1 MPTIKDADWVLKDI
15 QEVEDEAMKVIRN
28 STEHNL
34 VLAGPGAGK
43 TELLAQKAC
52 YLIETG
58 KCSKKKIIALS
69 FKKDAAKNL
78 QDRVNSR
85 LDSKY
90 RHKFESTTF
99 DAFCKS
105 IVDRFKSTIPE
116 SYRPSNDYEIIF
128 PNNNDLV
135 EEIKRE
141 AVGFEGLTSE
151 ELNKLQPY
159 NFEENYIVTPY
170 DKALEHSVDGRI
182 RRFVW
187 LHLLK
192 PKSRLSFKMINFLA
206 NYIISRNQY
215 LSNAINS
222 TYDYAFIDE
231 FQDTTYRQY
240 DIFKSIFLGKKIKI
254 TAVGDTKQRIMG
266 WAGAMHNAFDVF
278 KKDFGIEQPNELVSN
293 RRSLKNLI
301 NYQRMMEA
309 FMNHADIKPDMILI
323 ENEGSAKLLQ
333 FDESS
338 IEGAYIAL
346 CIQQWIAEGVNER
359 DICILLRNPAKQYT
373 DDIISA
379 LQNLKIQ
386 CRLENEYQDLLNE
399 AVVQLLL
406 QMLMFVCNRK
416 SIESWAT
423 TMELLCNIR
432 GVSKRGDVTRLEK
445 ELSQFIKSHRVIKE
459 EIVDY
464 LYSLLSIFGVDKIKS
479 YFPQYMSGNGLEYS
493 IELLS
498 RHLDKLD
505 VKEKTS
511 EAIDLLLGNKTIPLM
526 TIHKSKGLEFR
537 KVIVVGLEPGAYFGK
552 EEEQIEN
559 QKTVFVAFSRAIEE
573 VLMTRCKIRNNSYGR
588 SFKQNCND
596 IPLITNMITY
606 CGIEAEDYQG

>member
-1 MPTIKDADWVLKDI
+1 MPIIKDADWVLKDI

-28 STEHNL
+28 SINHNL

-52 YLIETG
+52 FLIETG
-58 KCSKKKIIALS
+58 KCCKKKIIALS
-69 FKKDAAKNL
+69 FKNDAAKNL

-116 SYRPSNDYEIIF
+116 AYRPSDDYEIIF
-128 PNNNDLV
+128 PNNKDFV
-135 EEIKRE
+135 EEVKKE
-141 AVGFEGLTSE
+141 AVGFEGLTSA

-159 NFEENYIVTPY
+159 NFEDNYIVTPY
-170 DKALEHSVDGRI
+170 DKKTEHTVDGRI

-206 NYIISRNQY
+206 NYIISRNKY

-240 DIFKSIFLGKKIKI
+240 NIFKSIFLGKKIKI

-278 KKDFGIEQPNELVSN
+278 KKDFEIEQHNELVSN

-309 FMNHADIKPDMILI
+309 FMNHADNKPDMILA
-323 ENEGSAKLLQ
+323 ENQGKAKLIQ

-338 IEGAYIAL
+338 IEGEFIAL
-346 CIQQWIAEGVNER
+346 CIQKWIAEGVNER

-373 DDIISA
+373 DNIISA
-379 LQNLKIQ
+379 LQHLEIK
-386 CRLENEYQDLLNE
+386 CRIENEYQDFLNE
-399 AVVQLLL
+399 AIVQLIL
-406 QMLMFVCNRK
+406 QMLMFICDRK
-416 SIESWAT
+416 SIESWSS

-432 GVSKRGDVTRLEK
+432 GISKKGEVTRLEK
-445 ELSQFIKSHRVIKE
+445 ELSQFIKKNRIIKG

-464 LYSLLSIFGVDKIKS
+464 LYMLLSIFGIDELKS
-479 YFPQYMSGNGLEYS
+479 YFPQYMSGNSFKYNIESLSNHLE
-493 IELLS
+493 
-498 RHLDKLD
+498 KLGVRD
-505 VKEKTS
+505 RIS
-511 EAIDLLLGNKTIPLM
+511 EAVDLLLGNKTIPLM

-537 KVIVVGLEPGAYFGK
+537 KVIVVGLEPGAYFGN
-552 EEEQIEN
+552 EEQQIEN

-573 VLMTRCKIRNNSYGR
+573 VLMTRCKIRNNNNGR
-588 SFKQNCND
+588 SFRQDCNE
-596 IPLITNMITY
+596 IPLITNMLTY
-606 CGIEAEDYQG
+606 CGIKAENYRG

>member
-116 SYRPSNDYEIIF
+116 AYRPSDDYEIIF
-128 PNNNDLV
+128 PNNKNFV
-135 EEIKRE
+135 EEIKKE
-141 AVGFEGLTSE
+141 AVGFEGLTSA

-170 DKALEHSVDGRI
+170 DKKTEHTVDGRI
-182 RRFVW
+182 RSFVW
-187 LHLLK
+187 SYLLK

-206 NYIISRNQY
+206 NYIISKNKY

-240 DIFKSIFLGKKIKI
+240 EIFKSIFLGKKIKI

-266 WAGAMHNAFDVF
+266 WAGAMHNAFEVF
-278 KKDFGIEQPNELVSN
+278 KKDFEIEQPNELVCN

-309 FMNHADIKPDMILI
+309 FMNHADIKPDMMLI

-379 LQNLKIQ
+379 LKNSEIQ
-386 CRLENEYQDLLNE
+386 CRIENEYQDLLNE
-399 AVVQLLL
+399 AIVQLIL

-416 SIESWAT
+416 SIENWGSI
-423 TMELLCNIR
+423 MDLLCNIK
-432 GVSKRGDVTRLEK
+432 GVSKRGDVTRLERT
-445 ELSQFIKSHRVIKE
+445 LSQFIKSHRVIKG

-464 LYSLLSIFGVDKIKS
+464 LYSLLSIFGIDEIKS
-479 YFPQYMSGNGLEYS
+479 YFPQYMSGNSLEYS
-493 IELLS
+493 VESLS
-498 RHLDKLD
+498 RHLEQLD
-505 VKEKTS
+505 VRDKTS
-511 EAIDLLLGNKTIPLM
+511 DAIDLLLGNKTIPLM

-537 KVIVVGLEPGAYFGK
+537 KVIVVGLEPGAYFGN

-573 VLMTRCKIRNNSYGR
+573 VLMTRCKIRNNNYGR
-588 SFKQNCND
+588 PFRQSCNE
-596 IPLITNMITY
+596 IPLITDMITY
-606 CGIEAEDYQG
+606 CGIEAESYPG

>member
-1 MPTIKDADWVLKDI
+1 MPTIKDADWVLKGI

-116 SYRPSNDYEIIF
+116 AYRPSDDYEIIF
-128 PNNNDLV
+128 PNNKNFV
-135 EEIKRE
+135 EEIKKE
-141 AVGFEGLTSE
+141 AVGFEGLTSA

-170 DKALEHSVDGRI
+170 DKKTEHTVDGRI
-182 RRFVW
+182 RSFVW
-187 LHLLK
+187 SYLLK

-206 NYIISRNQY
+206 NYIISKNKY

-240 DIFKSIFLGKKIKI
+240 EIFKSIFLGKKIKI

-266 WAGAMHNAFDVF
+266 WAGAMHNAFEVF
-278 KKDFGIEQPNELVSN
+278 KKDFEIKQPNELVSN

-301 NYQRMMEA
+301 SYQRMMEA
-309 FMNHADIKPDMILI
+309 FMNHADIKPDMMLI

-333 FDESS
+333 FEEST
-338 IEGAYIAL
+338 IEGAYVAL
-346 CIQQWIAEGVNER
+346 CIQKWIAEGVNER

-379 LQNLKIQ
+379 LQYLKIQ

-399 AVVQLLL
+399 AVVQLVL

-432 GVSKRGDVTRLEK
+432 GVSKRGDITRLEK

-459 EIVDY
+459 EILDY

-505 VKEKTS
+505 VKNKIS

-526 TIHKSKGLEFR
+526 TIHKSKGLEFK
-537 KVIVVGLEPGAYFGK
+537 KVIVVGLEPGAYFGN

-588 SFKQNCND
+588 SFRQNCNE

-606 CGIEAEDYQG
+606 CGIEAEDYQS

>member
-116 SYRPSNDYEIIF
+116 AYRPSDDYEIIF
-128 PNNNDLV
+128 PNNKNFV
-135 EEIKRE
+135 EEIKKE
-141 AVGFEGLTSE
+141 AVGFEGLTSA

-170 DKALEHSVDGRI
+170 DKKTEHTVDGRV
-182 RRFVW
+182 RSFVW
-187 LHLLK
+187 SYLLK

-206 NYIISRNQY
+206 NYIISKNKY

-240 DIFKSIFLGKKIKI
+240 EIFKSIFLGKKIKI

-266 WAGAMHNAFDVF
+266 WAGAMHNAFEVF
-278 KKDFGIEQPNELVSN
+278 KKDFEIEQPNELVSN

-301 NYQRMMEA
+301 SYQRMMEA
-309 FMNHADIKPDMILI
+309 FMNHADIKPDMMLI

-333 FDESS
+333 FEEST
-338 IEGAYIAL
+338 IEGAYVAL
-346 CIQQWIAEGVNER
+346 CIQKWIAEGVNER

-379 LQNLKIQ
+379 LQYLKIQ

-399 AVVQLLL
+399 AVVQLVL

-432 GVSKRGDVTRLEK
+432 GVSKRGDITRLEK

-459 EIVDY
+459 EILDY

-505 VKEKTS
+505 VKNKIS

-526 TIHKSKGLEFR
+526 TIHKSKGLEFK
-537 KVIVVGLEPGAYFGK
+537 KVIVVGLEPGAYFGN

-588 SFKQNCND
+588 SFRQNCNE

-606 CGIEAEDYQG
+606 CGIEAEDYQS

>member
-116 SYRPSNDYEIIF
+116 AYRPSDDYEIIF
-128 PNNNDLV
+128 PNNKNFV
-135 EEIKRE
+135 EEIKKE
-141 AVGFEGLTSE
+141 AVGFEGLTSA

-170 DKALEHSVDGRI
+170 DKKTEHTVDGRI
-182 RRFVW
+182 RSFVW
-187 LHLLK
+187 SYLLK

-206 NYIISRNQY
+206 NYIISKNKY

-240 DIFKSIFLGKKIKI
+240 EIFKSIFLGKKIKI

-266 WAGAMHNAFDVF
+266 WAGAMHNAFEVF
-278 KKDFGIEQPNELVSN
+278 KKDFEIKQPNELVSN

-301 NYQRMMEA
+301 SYQRMMEA
-309 FMNHADIKPDMILI
+309 FMNHADIKPDMMLI

-333 FDESS
+333 FEEST
-338 IEGAYIAL
+338 IEGAYVAL
-346 CIQQWIAEGVNER
+346 CIQKWIAEGVNER

-379 LQNLKIQ
+379 LQYLKIQ

-399 AVVQLLL
+399 AVVQLVL

-432 GVSKRGDVTRLEK
+432 GVSKRGDITRLEK

-459 EIVDY
+459 EILDY

-505 VKEKTS
+505 VKNKIS

-526 TIHKSKGLEFR
+526 TIHKSKGLEFK
-537 KVIVVGLEPGAYFGK
+537 KVIVVGLEPGAYFGN

-588 SFKQNCND
+588 SFRQNCNE

-606 CGIEAEDYQG
+606 C

>member
-116 SYRPSNDYEIIF
+116 AYRPSDDYEIIF
-128 PNNNDLV
+128 PNNKNFV
-135 EEIKRE
+135 EEIKKE
-141 AVGFEGLTSE
+141 AVGFEGLTSA

-170 DKALEHSVDGRI
+170 DKKTEHTVDGRI
-182 RRFVW
+182 RSFVW
-187 LHLLK
+187 SYLLK

-206 NYIISRNQY
+206 NYIISKNKY

-240 DIFKSIFLGKKIKI
+240 EIFKSIFLGKKIKI

-266 WAGAMHNAFDVF
+266 WAGAMHNAFEVF
-278 KKDFGIEQPNELVSN
+278 KKDFEIKQPNELVSN

-301 NYQRMMEA
+301 SYQRMMEA
-309 FMNHADIKPDMILI
+309 FMNHADIKPDMMLI

-333 FDESS
+333 FEEST
-338 IEGAYIAL
+338 IEGAYVAL
-346 CIQQWIAEGVNER
+346 CIQKWIAEGVNER

-379 LQNLKIQ
+379 LQYLKIQ

-399 AVVQLLL
+399 AVVQLVL

-432 GVSKRGDVTRLEK
+432 GVSKRGDITRLEK

-459 EIVDY
+459 EILDY

-505 VKEKTS
+505 VKNKIS

-526 TIHKSKGLEFR
+526 TIHKSKGLEFK
-537 KVIVVGLEPGAYFGK
+537 KVIVVGLEPGAYFGN

-588 SFKQNCND
+588 SFRQNCNE

-606 CGIEAEDYQG
+606 CGIEAEDYQS

>member
-116 SYRPSNDYEIIF
+116 AYRPSDDYEIIF
-128 PNNNDLV
+128 PNNKDLV

-170 DKALEHSVDGRI
+170 DKALEHTVDGRI

-240 DIFKSIFLGKKIKI
+240 ELFKSIFLGKKIKI

-309 FMNHADIKPDMILI
+309 FMNHADIKPDMMLI

-338 IEGAYIAL
+338 IEGEYIAL

-379 LQNLKIQ
+379 LQYLKIQ

-498 RHLDKLD
+498 RHLDKLN
-505 VKEKTS
+505 VKENTS

-537 KVIVVGLEPGAYFGK
+537 KVIVVGLEPSAYFGK

-588 SFKQNCND
+588 SFKQNCNE

>member
-116 SYRPSNDYEIIF
+116 AYRPSDDYEIIF
-128 PNNNDLV
+128 PNNKDFV
-135 EEIKRE
+135 EEIKKE
-141 AVGFEGLTSE
+141 AVGFEGLTSA

-170 DKALEHSVDGRI
+170 DKKTEHTVDGRI
-182 RRFVW
+182 RSFVW
-187 LHLLK
+187 SYLLK

-206 NYIISRNQY
+206 NYIISKNKY

-240 DIFKSIFLGKKIKI
+240 EIFKSIFLGKKIKI

-266 WAGAMHNAFDVF
+266 WAGAMHNAFEVF
-278 KKDFGIEQPNELVSN
+278 KKDFEIEQPNELVSN

-301 NYQRMMEA
+301 SYQRMMEA
-309 FMNHADIKPDMILI
+309 FMNHADIKPDMMLI

-333 FDESS
+333 FEEST
-338 IEGAYIAL
+338 IEGAYVAL
-346 CIQQWIAEGVNER
+346 CIQKWIAEGVNER

-379 LQNLKIQ
+379 LQYLKIQ

-399 AVVQLLL
+399 AVVQLVL

-432 GVSKRGDVTRLEK
+432 GVSKRGDITRLEK

-459 EIVDY
+459 EILDY

-505 VKEKTS
+505 VKNKIS

-526 TIHKSKGLEFR
+526 TIHKSKGLEFK
-537 KVIVVGLEPGAYFGK
+537 KVIVVGLEPGAYFGN

-588 SFKQNCND
+588 SFRQNCNE

-606 CGIEAEDYQG
+606 CGIEAEDYQS

>member
-1 MPTIKDADWVLKDI
+1 MPIINDDNWILKDI
-15 QEVEDEAMKVIRN
+15 QEVEDEAMRVIRN
-28 STEHNL
+28 STDHNL

-52 YLIETG
+52 FLIETE

-90 RHKFESTTF
+90 RNKFESTTF

-105 IVDRFKSTIPE
+105 ILDRFKSTIPE
-116 SYRPSNDYEIIF
+116 AYRPSDDYEIIF
-128 PNNNDLV
+128 PNNKVFV
-135 EEIKRE
+135 EEIKKE
-141 AVGFEGLTSE
+141 AVDFEGLTSA
-151 ELNKLQPY
+151 ELDKLQPY

-170 DKALEHSVDGRI
+170 DKKTEHTVDGRI
-182 RRFVW
+182 RRFIW
-187 LHLLK
+187 SHLLK
-192 PKSRLSFKMINFLA
+192 PRSRLSFKMINFLA
-206 NYIISRNQY
+206 NYIISKNKY

-222 TYDYAFIDE
+222 TYEYAFIDE

-240 DIFKSIFLGKKIKI
+240 EIFKRIFLGKKIKI

-266 WAGAMHNAFDVF
+266 WAGAMHNASEMF
-278 KKDFGIEQPNELVSN
+278 KKDFEIEQPNELVSN

-309 FMNHADIKPDMILI
+309 FMNHADKKPDMMLV

-333 FDESS
+333 FNESS

-359 DICILLRNPAKQYT
+359 DICILLRNSAKQYT
-373 DDIISA
+373 DDIISV
-379 LQNLKIQ
+379 LQSLGIQ
-386 CRLENEYQDLLNE
+386 SRIENEYQDLLNE
-399 AVVQLLL
+399 AVVQLIL

-416 SIESWAT
+416 SIESWGS

-432 GVSKRGDVTRLEK
+432 GVSKRGDVTRLER
-445 ELSQFIKSHRVIKE
+445 ELSLFIKSHRVIKE
-459 EIVDY
+459 DIVDY
-464 LYSLLSIFGVDKIKS
+464 LYSLLGIFGIDEIKS
-479 YFPQYMSGNGLEYS
+479 YFPQYMIGNSLEYC
-493 IELLS
+493 IESLS

-505 VKEKTS
+505 VRDKTS

-588 SFKQNCND
+588 PFRQNFNE
-596 IPLITNMITY
+596 IPLITDMLSY
-606 CGIEAEDYQG
+606 CGLEAENYQE

>member
-1 MPTIKDADWVLKDI
+1 MRD
-15 QEVEDEAMKVIRN
+15 
-28 STEHNL
+28 
-34 VLAGPGAGK
+34 
-43 TELLAQKAC
+43 
-52 YLIETG
+52 
-58 KCSKKKIIALS
+58 
-69 FKKDAAKNL
+69 
-78 QDRVNSR
+78 
-85 LDSKY
+85 
-90 RHKFESTTF
+90 
-99 DAFCKS
+99 
-105 IVDRFKSTIPE
+105 
-116 SYRPSNDYEIIF
+116 
-128 PNNNDLV
+128 
-135 EEIKRE
+135 
-141 AVGFEGLTSE
+141 

-170 DKALEHSVDGRI
+170 DKKTEHTVDGRI
-182 RRFVW
+182 RSFVW
-187 LHLLK
+187 SYLLK

-206 NYIISRNQY
+206 NYIISKNKY

-240 DIFKSIFLGKKIKI
+240 EIFKSIFLGKKIKI

-266 WAGAMHNAFDVF
+266 WAGAMHNAFEVF
-278 KKDFGIEQPNELVSN
+278 KKDFEIERPNELVSN

-301 NYQRMMEA
+301 SYQRMMEA
-309 FMNHADIKPDMILI
+309 FMNHADIKPDMMLI

-333 FDESS
+333 FEEST
-338 IEGAYIAL
+338 IEGAYVAS
-346 CIQQWIAEGVNER
+346 CIQKWIAEGVNER

-379 LQNLKIQ
+379 LQYLKIQ

-399 AVVQLLL
+399 AVVQLVL

-432 GVSKRGDVTRLEK
+432 GVSKRGDITRLEK

-459 EIVDY
+459 EILDY

-505 VKEKTS
+505 VKNKIS

-526 TIHKSKGLEFR
+526 TIHKSKGLEFK
-537 KVIVVGLEPGAYFGK
+537 KVIVVGLEPGAYFGN
-552 EEEQIEN
+552 EEEHIEN

-588 SFKQNCND
+588 SFRQNCNE

-606 CGIEAEDYQG
+606 CGIEAEDYQS

>member
-116 SYRPSNDYEIIF
+116 AYRPSDDYEIIF
-128 PNNNDLV
+128 PNNKNFV
-135 EEIKRE
+135 EEIKKE
-141 AVGFEGLTSE
+141 AVGFEGLTSA

-170 DKALEHSVDGRI
+170 DKKTEHTVDGRI
-182 RRFVW
+182 RSFVW
-187 LHLLK
+187 SYLLK

-206 NYIISRNQY
+206 NYIISKNKY

-240 DIFKSIFLGKKIKI
+240 EIFKSIFLGKKIKI

-266 WAGAMHNAFDVF
+266 WAGAMHNAFEVF
-278 KKDFGIEQPNELVSN
+278 KKDFEIEQPNELVSN

-301 NYQRMMEA
+301 SYQRMMEA
-309 FMNHADIKPDMILI
+309 FMNHADIKPDMMLI

-333 FDESS
+333 FEESN
-338 IEGAYIAL
+338 IEGAYVAL
-346 CIQQWIAEGVNER
+346 CIQKWIAEGVNER

-379 LQNLKIQ
+379 LQYLKIQ

-399 AVVQLLL
+399 AVVQLVL

-432 GVSKRGDVTRLEK
+432 GVSKRGDITRLEK

-459 EIVDY
+459 EILDY

-505 VKEKTS
+505 VKNKIS

-526 TIHKSKGLEFR
+526 TIHKSKGLEFK
-537 KVIVVGLEPGAYFGK
+537 KVIVVGLEPGAYFGN

-588 SFKQNCND
+588 SFRQNCNE

-606 CGIEAEDYQG
+606 CGIEAEDYQS